1 MKEVDLNFN
10 SKTEADT
17 KTITNLADASKVNPF
32 ENSEEVNLDKISF
45 GQAFCNGIR
54 FYSRL
59 LGSLFSHDRK
69 LGRAFKALYMC
80 SQLII
85 VCALVS
91 IFVAAEESELHKQQ
105 MREKEIQEA
114 ESIGTVLV
122 VIILM
127 RFIQPTLG
135 CFLKRSSSANSS
147 VLAVSGC
154 FLLVCLLLLGQL
166 FVYLSIAMVSVE
178 QRHLIYND
186 TITVTVFELF
196 VWDFFL

>member
-1 MKEVDLNFN
+1 
-10 SKTEADT
+10 
-17 KTITNLADASKVNPF
+17 
-32 ENSEEVNLDKISF
+32 
-45 GQAFCNGIR
+45 
-54 FYSRL
+54 
-59 LGSLFSHDRK
+59 
-69 LGRAFKALYMC
+69 MC

-91 IFVAAEESELHKQQ
+91 IFVAAEDSELHKQQ
-105 MREKEIQEA
+105 IREDMIQET

-122 VIILM
+122 VIFLM
-127 RFIQPTLG
+127 RFIQPLLF
-135 CFLKRSSSANSS
+135 CFLKRSKSANSN

-186 TITVTVFELF
+186 TITVTIFELF
-196 VWDFFL
+196 VWDFIL